1 MRFPKLW
8 IGLVALCGWACGAVA
23 QDYPSKPVRMVVAYP
38 AGGGVDF
45 VARTLSQK
53 LSESLGQPVMVE
65 NKAGA
70 SGAIGADSV
79 AKAAPD
85 GHSLLLASPAEVL
98 VGPLAGQKTPYQ
110 ADKAFVPVVLVGET
124 PLALVAHPS
133 LAAGQLSALIAQ
145 FKGARS
151 NLSYGT
157 PGSGSSMH
165 FAGEALNLAAQLDL
179 QHLPYRGAAPAV
191 NDLLGNQVP
200 LAIVGLPPVV
210 AHAKSGRLKVLA
222 VTTTKRSRALPDV
235 PAVAELAGLSDFRFS
250 NWMLL
255 MAPAKTPAAVVDKL
269 ASEVVRL
276 LQDKDTQ
283 QRLQDGGVEPMG
295 LRGAAVQ
302 EFLQQERLRYTKVAQ
317 QRGVQFSE

>member
-1 MRFPKLW
+1 MRFGKLW
-8 IGLVALCGWACGAVA
+8 IGLLVLYGWVCGVNA
-23 QDYPSKPVRMVVAYP
+23 QDYPSKPVRIVVAYP

-53 LSESLGQPVMVE
+53 LTESLGHPVIVD

-79 AKAAPD
+79 AKATPD
-85 GHSLLLASPAEVL
+85 GHTLLLASPAEVL
-98 VGPLAGQKTPYQ
+98 VGPLAGQKTPYM

-133 LAAGQLSALIAQ
+133 FAASQLSELIAQ
-145 FKGARS
+145 LKGVRS

-165 FAGEALNLAAQLDL
+165 FTGEALNLAAHLDM

-191 NDLLGNQVP
+191 NDLLGNQIP

-222 VTTTKRSRALPDV
+222 VTTAKRSRALPDV
-235 PAVAELAGLSDFRFS
+235 PAVAEIAGLSDFRFS

-255 MAPAKTPAAVVDKL
+255 MAPAKTPGPVVDKL
-269 ASEVVRL
+269 ANEVARL
-276 LQDKDTQ
+276 LQEKDTQ
-283 QRLQDGGVEPMG
+283 KRLQDGGVEPMG

-302 EFLQQERLRYTKVAQ
+302 EFLQQERFRYTKVAQ
-317 QRGVQFSE
+317 LRAVQFSE

>member
-1 MRFPKLW
+1 MQFGKLW
-8 IGLVALCGWACGAVA
+8 IALLALCGWACGVSA

-53 LSESLGQPVMVE
+53 LTESLGQPVMVE

-85 GHSLLLASPAEVL
+85 GHTLLLASPAEVL

-165 FAGEALNLAAQLDL
+165 FAGEALNLSAQLDL

-191 NDLLGNQVP
+191 NDVLGNQVP

-210 AHAKSGRLKVLA
+210 AHAKAGRLKVLA
-222 VTTTKRSRALPDV
+222 VTTAKRSRALPDV

-255 MAPAKTPAAVVDKL
+255 MAPAKTPAAVIDKL
-269 ASEVVRL
+269 ANELVRL
-276 LQDKDTQ
+276 LQDKDIQ
-283 QRLQDGGVEPMG
+283 QRLQDAGVEPMG

-302 EFLQQERLRYTKVAQ
+302 DFLQQERLRYTQVAQ

>member
-235 PAVAELAGLSDFRFS
+235 PAVAELTGLSDFRFS

-302 EFLQQERLRYTKVAQ
+302 DFLQQERLRYTKVAQ
-317 QRGVQFSE
+317 LRGVQFSE

>member
-1 MRFPKLW
+1 MRTSNAWIMLVTLW
-8 IGLVALCGWACGAVA
+8 GLACGASA
-23 QDYPSKPVRMVVAYP
+23 QDYPTKPVRIVVAYP

-53 LSESLGQPVMVE
+53 LTEYLGQPLMVD

-79 AKAAPD
+79 AKAVPD
-85 GHSLLLASPAEVL
+85 GHTLLLASPAEVL

-110 ADKAFVPVVLVGET
+110 ADKAFVPVILVGET
-124 PLALVAHPS
+124 PLALVSHPS
-133 LAAGQLSALIAQ
+133 LAAPSLAALIAQ
-145 FKGARS
+145 FRGARS

-191 NDLLGNQVP
+191 NDVLGNQIP

-210 AHAKSGRLKVLA
+210 AQAKSGRLKVLA
-222 VTTTKRSRALPDV
+222 VTTEKRSRAFPEV
-235 PAVAELAGLSDFRFS
+235 PAVAELPGLSDFRFS

-255 MAPAKTPAAVVDKL
+255 MAPAKTPGPVIDKL
-269 ASEVVRL
+269 ANEVARL

-283 QRLQDGGVEPMG
+283 QRLQEAGVEPMG

-302 EFLQQERLRYTKVAQ
+302 EFLQKERLRYSKVAQ
-317 QRGVQFSE
+317 QRAVQFSE